1 MPLLSVPLG
10 ELELRNPVCLAS
22 GTCGFGRELDGLLPL
37 EALGGLFT
45 KAVTAEP
52 RSGNAMPRLA
62 ETEHGLLNSIGLA
75 NPGLDAFVRDKLPW
89 LRALDT
95 AVFVNVAGRTA
106 EDYLAV
112 CRRLQELEDEY
123 VAGRDAGRGAL
134 AGLELNVSCPNVK
147 EGGISFGAKPGPLS
161 ELVGQVRRVWRGR
174 LLVKLT
180 PQTADVA
187 EQARVAEAAGA
198 DALSLINTIPGMSID
213 LRSRRPRTCTN
224 TSGYSGPAIRPIAVA
239 QVYQAARATRLPVV
253 GMGGIQTG
261 RDVAEFLLAG
271 ACAVQIGTASF
282 AEPGRALGILQ
293 EFQAWLEEEGLA
305 SAAELVGAVRPW

>member
-1 MPLLSVPLG
+1 MPLLSIPLG

-75 NPGLDAFVRDKLPW
+75 NPGLAAFESDKLPW
-89 LRALDT
+89 LRTLDT

-106 EDYLAV
+106 EDYLTV
-112 CRRLQELEDEY
+112 CRRLQELEDEHG
-123 VAGRDAGRGAL
+123 AEPGAL

-147 EGGISFGAKPGPLS
+147 EGGISFGAKPGPLG

-198 DALSLINTIPGMSID
+198 DGLSLINTIPGMSID

-271 ACAVQIGTASF
+271 ASAVQVGTASF

-293 EFQAWLEEEGLA
+293 EFQSWLEEEGLA